1 MPYHLSPHQI
11 EEIESKLPPQ
21 YAALKD
27 KYPVAISNVAEY
39 WDIPSYPSGYVP
51 QLIEIYYEDEADDSA
66 IFIKNGQLVS
76 IRLENTVKD
85 PTVIMMEIDD
95 QWAYIQLEGRIILD
109 RRGGAIL
116 PDVVVNPSVLLSTI
130 LLNLPAR

>member
-1 MPYHLSPHQI
+1 M
-11 EEIESKLPPQ
+11 
-21 YAALKD
+21 
-27 KYPVAISNVAEY
+27 
-39 WDIPSYPSGYVP
+39 P
-51 QLIEIYYEDEADDSA
+51 QLIEIYYEDEADDST

>member
-27 KYPVAISNVAEY
+27 KYPVAISNAAES
-39 WDIPSYPSGYVP
+39 WDIPSIPSGYVP
-51 QLIEIYYEDEADDSA
+51 QLIEIYYEDEADDST

-130 LLNLPAR
+130 LLNLPAQ